1 MGDLYFS
8 RYWVQMLRF
17 LARSKLADRGQTVR
31 LTTDRHD
38 YRLGDPV
45 RVQATFPDPRTAPL
59 DDGGVTIVLE
69 QTGRETEKVQLRRD
83 TQAGVSADRGRFEA
97 VLSNLPAGGYHVKMI
112 APTLPSGVSATDL
125 VPTADFVVAPPQTEL
140 TRLQMDA
147 AAMQQAAAMTN
158 GKYYAFQ
165 DAARLPA
172 DLPGG
177 RQVPVE
183 NLPSVPLWNRWPV
196 LLLFLVLLVTEWL
209 LRKRAGMV

>member
-1 MGDLYFS
+1 M
-8 RYWVQMLRF
+8 
-17 LARSKLADRGQTVR
+17 K
-31 LTTDRHD
+31 LTTDRRD

-45 RVQATFPDPRTAPL
+45 RVQAYFPDVRTAPL
-59 DDGGVTIVLE
+59 DDAGVTIALM
-69 QTGRETEKVQLRRD
+69 QTGRETEKVRLSRD
-83 TQAGVSADRGRFEA
+83 SRAGVSADRGRFEA
-97 VLSNLPAGGYHVKMI
+97 VLSNLPAGEYHAKMI
-112 APTLPSGVSATDL
+112 APTVAPD
-125 VPTADFVVAPPQTEL
+125 VPAADFVIAPPETEL
-140 TRLQMDA
+140 SRVQMDA

-183 NLPSVPLWNRWPV
+183 NSPSVPCNRWPV
-196 LLLFLVLLVTEWL
+196 LLLFLVLLITEWL